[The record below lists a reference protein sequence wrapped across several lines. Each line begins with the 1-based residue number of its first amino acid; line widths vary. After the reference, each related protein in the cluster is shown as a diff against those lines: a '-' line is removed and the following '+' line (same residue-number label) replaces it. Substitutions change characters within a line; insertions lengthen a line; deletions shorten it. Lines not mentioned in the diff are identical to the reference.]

1 MGKVKKSRGTMLKEK
16 GLDKETLLMER
27 LISDDNL
34 TPEQIKL
41 FNEARHEYTSMEV
54 EDPIF
59 VLENK
64 DLMKLRLDY
73 YIELMKHTIR
83 NNTDSISEQDAEILL
98 DNKYILYITH
108 MLNN

>member
-54 EDPIF
+54 ED
-59 VLENK
+59 
-64 DLMKLRLDY
+64 
-73 YIELMKHTIR
+73 
-83 NNTDSISEQDAEILL
+83 
-98 DNKYILYITH
+98 
-108 MLNN
+108 